1 MPSRWGASSI
11 KEASMQT
18 TKLHASPRA
27 KTAIA
32 AVVAAAIGG
41 YVTLFPAS
49 RPSMTILHSLRSL

>member
-1 MPSRWGASSI
+1 
-11 KEASMQT
+11 MQT